1 MGKNGGLDNIPVTGF
16 ASATLFAP
24 LSSYLEL
31 GIGRVEGWLSTT
43 TASMIAQLLV
53 EQVGAG
59 LRGDVC
65 EIGVHHG
72 RLFLVLAN
80 AIVGGD
86 RAVAVD
92 VFDDQQKNIDHSG
105 QGDRAIFER
114 HLASYAGTADVDII
128 QESSLDL
135 ERLGF
140 LSRRFRFVSIDGG
153 HTGAIVVND
162 LRLAERT
169 LLPGGIVALDDVLN
183 HHWTGV
189 LSGLAAYVQAGGTL
203 VPFALVPNKLL
214 LATDAAAAIEGTA
227 LMQRHFP
234 LARSKRGMEFLS
246 GTVDIY
252 DDHPYYSRDGHAGLR
267 LALDDLQ
274 RGHDVLAAQLA
285 AAEAEAVRSRRE
297 YELKLAAAEAQVARL
312 RASTSWRFTAPLRT
326 VVTVTRGRG
335 DRQA

>member
-1 MGKNGGLDNIPVTGF
+1 MAALDNGPVTGF
-16 ASATLFAP
+16 ASGTLFAS

-31 GIGRVEGWLSTT
+31 GIDKVEGWLSAT

-59 LRGDVC
+59 LCGDVC

-80 AIVGGD
+80 ATIRGE

-92 VFDDQQKNIDHSG
+92 VFDDQQKNIDQSG
-105 QGDRAIFER
+105 SGDRAIFER
-114 HLASYAGTADVDII
+114 HLACYAGMADVDII
-128 QESSLDL
+128 AGSSLEL

-153 HTGAIVVND
+153 HTAAIVAND
-162 LRLAERT
+162 LRVAERT
-169 LLPGGIVALDDVLN
+169 LLPGGIVALDDILSS
-183 HHWTGV
+183 HWTGV
-189 LSGLAAYVQAGGTL
+189 LTGLAAYVQAGGML

-214 LATDAAAAIEGTA
+214 LTTDAAAAAEGAA
-227 LMQRHFP
+227 LMRRHFP
-234 LARSKRGMEFLS
+234 LALAKRELEFLH
-246 GTVDIY
+246 GTVDTY
-252 DDHPYYSRDGHAGLR
+252 QEQPYYTREGHAGLR
-267 LALDDLQ
+267 RALDDLQ
-274 RGHDVLAAQLA
+274 RSHAALAARLA
-285 AAEAEAVRSRRE
+285 ASEAE
-297 YELKLAAAEAQVARL
+297 VARL
-312 RASTSWRFTAPLRT
+312 RASTSWRVTAPLRS